1 MSDRRENLIE
11 VKRYAIIVNVPLE
24 RPIPLNFEQSMEG
37 LKKFSIWRREATCF
51 TEKEKKQFEDLEA
64 LLEKAIYYEGKFE
77 KADNYC
83 IQKVFRIILSF
94 SSIEKMLEFGKW
106 IEEKAKW
113 QKSGK

>member
-51 TEKEKKQFEDLEA
+51 TEKEKKQNGK
-64 LLEKAIYYEGKFE
+64 KAGNDFSLFKI
-77 KADNYC
+77 
-83 IQKVFRIILSF
+83 IIKV
-94 SSIEKMLEFGKW
+94 G
-106 IEEKAKW
+106 
-113 QKSGK
+113 